1 MRTSGWHYFDICVLG
16 FNCHCLFCKYASG
29 IDYTFSINIKCIS
42 RFLIFGNYPYN
53 FILCTINKIF
63 NRAIVDDHAASL
75 IDRQMTLIDCMG
87 IDAFVESG
95 QTQGEFGDM
104 APDYSWTLFTES
116 LGIDSLYEVT
126 LTVTWPDRGGV
137 KSLSAT
143 TRLNGQSVLVTSD
156 LNEE

>member
-1 MRTSGWHYFDICVLG
+1 MRQCRRQRGLSLVETLVAGVILSATVVTVSTLSTRSMMGTS
-16 FNCHCLFCKYASG
+16 A
-29 IDYTFSINIKCIS
+29 
-42 RFLIFGNYPYN
+42 
-53 FILCTINKIF
+53 
-63 NRAIVDDHAASL
+63 NRAYEKAASL

-95 QTQGEFGDM
+95 QTEGEFGDM

-116 LGIDSLYEVT
+116 LGVDSLYEVT
-126 LTVTWPDRGGV
+126 LTVTWLERGGV

-143 TRLNGQSVLVTSD
+143 TRLNGQSVLITSD